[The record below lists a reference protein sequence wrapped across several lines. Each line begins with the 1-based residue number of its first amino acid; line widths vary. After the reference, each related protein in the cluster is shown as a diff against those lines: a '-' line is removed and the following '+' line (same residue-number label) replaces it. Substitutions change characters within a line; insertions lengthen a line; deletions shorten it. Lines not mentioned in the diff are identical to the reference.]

1 MYELFESIII
11 GTDIT
16 VDVYLL
22 CLLAAGVCGVV
33 TALAASFRSHAS
45 KSFLTSLVLLPMIV
59 CTVIAMVNGNVGTGI
74 AVMGAFSLIRFR
86 SVPGKARD
94 IVVIFLAMTA
104 GLACAGGYVGIAL
117 LFTVIVSLGMVVLS
131 LIPLGNERSMDLH
144 ITIPESLRYADEFAD
159 LFSKYTK
166 AHRLIQAKTTNMGS
180 LYKLHYRVEM
190 KDAKQGQAFIDE
202 LRCHNGNLEIALC
215 EILAGVEEL

>member
-1 MYELFESIII
+1 MLELFDSIII
-11 GTDIT
+11 GNDIT
-16 VDVYLL
+16 LDVYLI
-22 CLLAAGVCGVV
+22 CLLAAGACGVL

-45 KSFLTSLVLLPMIV
+45 KSFLTSLILLPMIV
-59 CTVIAMVNGNVGTGI
+59 CTVIAMVNGNIGTGV

-117 LFTVIVSLGMVVLS
+117 VFTLIVGLGMVIIS
-131 LIPLGNERSMDLH
+131 LVPMGNERCMDLH
-144 ITIPESLRYADEFAD
+144 ITIPESLRYANEFDD
-159 LFSKYTK
+159 LFSKYLK
-166 AHRLIQAKTTNMGS
+166 SHRLVQAKTTNMGS

-190 KDAKQGQAFIDE
+190 KDAKQGQAFIDD
-202 LRCHNGNLEIALC
+202 LRCRNGNLEIALC
-215 EILAGVEEL
+215 EVMGGMEEL

>member
-1 MYELFESIII
+1 MLDLFDTIIVGANI
-11 GTDIT
+11 DLVT
-16 VDVYLL
+16 YLI
-22 CLLAAGVCGVV
+22 CLLTAGLCGILS
-33 TALAASFRSHAS
+33 ALAASFRSHAS
-45 KSFLTSLVLLPMIV
+45 KSFLTSLILLPMIV

-104 GLACAGGYVGIAL
+104 GLACAGGYIGIAL
-117 LFTVIVSLGMVVLS
+117 LFTLIVCLGMVVIS
-131 LIPLGNERSMDLH
+131 LVPMGNERCMDLH
-144 ITIPESLRYADEFAD
+144 ITIPESLRYANEFDD
-159 LFSKYTK
+159 LFGKYLK
-166 AHRLIQAKTTNMGS
+166 SHRLIQTKTTNMGS

-202 LRCHNGNLEIALC
+202 LRCRNGNLEISLC
-215 EILAGVEEL
+215 EVMGGVEEL